1 MIVSDY
7 RTKLM
12 DTMARVKD
20 YEAQG
25 PFIDAYIIF
34 LKDVIKD
41 DPQNVQAIC
50 QLAIARLE
58 RNHDTDE
65 SIAIM
70 EEALGRLRKSM
81 SEGDLC
87 VIVNNLAYF
96 YDEEKDNPDR
106 AKALLTEIIP
116 LGSCHEKTHYALA
129 YLLAKTSPGQALE
142 VINRIDF
149 KKGQPDYMKHLWAYI
164 LMKNKSYEKALS
176 ILEDLSIASKTND
189 IMNTAFYMSAIVNHV
204 LNRNIMALTIAD
216 KLYNKYIGREDT
228 EISTFELVHL
238 YFLLEEYDKVVDIYE
253 RDWSMIYLSA
263 EDMEMLLYALSKL
276 GYLKRAKTVL
286 RDKISELEEDNRSIQ
301 TDDDFTQEER
311 VAYIQ
316 ENDAF
321 IEALHQSFESIMS
334 QRLKVEVK
342 DVFYGCHGVR
352 SCYLIGCLRH
362 D

>member
-1 MIVSDY
+1 MIVSNY

-12 DTMARVKD
+12 DNMAQVKD
-20 YEAQG
+20 HESQG
-25 PFIDAYIIF
+25 PFIDAYMIF
-34 LKDVIKD
+34 LKDVIED

-58 RNHDTDE
+58 RNQDTDE

-70 EEALGRLRKSM
+70 EEALGRLRGSM

-96 YDEEKDNPDR
+96 YDEEKDDSDR
-106 AKALLTEIIP
+106 ARALLTEIIP
-116 LGSCHEKTHYALA
+116 LGSCHEKTYYALA
-129 YLLAKTSPGQALE
+129 YLLVKTSPGKALE
-142 VINRIDF
+142 VINKINF
-149 KKGQPDYMKHLWAYI
+149 KRVQPDYMRHIWAYI
-164 LMKNKSYEKALS
+164 LVKNKSYEKALS
-176 ILEDLSIASKTND
+176 ILEDLSITSKTSD
-189 IMNTAFYMSAIVNHV
+189 MRDTAFYMSAIVNHV
-204 LNRNIMALTIAD
+204 LNRNIKALTIAD
-216 KLYNKYIGREDT
+216 KLYNKYIGGEDT

-238 YFLLEEYDKVVDIYE
+238 YFLLEKYDKVVDIYE
-253 RDWSMIYLSA
+253 RDWGMIYLNA

-286 RDKISELEEDNRSIQ
+286 GDKISEIEEDSSSIQ
-301 TDDDFTQEER
+301 NDDDFTQEEK

-316 ENDAF
+316 ENNAF
-321 IEALHQSFESIMS
+321 IEALHQSFEAIMS
-334 QRLKVEVK
+334 KTLKVKVK
-342 DVFYGCHGVR
+342 DVFYGCHGVK

>member
-1 MIVSDY
+1 MIVTDY

-12 DTMARVKD
+12 ENMAQVKD
-20 YEAQG
+20 YESIGQ
-25 PFIDAYIIF
+25 FIDAYMVF

-58 RNHDTDE
+58 RNQDTDE

-87 VIVNNLAYF
+87 VIMNNLAFF
-96 YDEEKDNPDR
+96 YDEEKDNSDR

-116 LGSCHEKTHYALA
+116 LGSCHDKTHYALA
-129 YLLAKTSPGQALE
+129 YLLAKASPGQALK
-142 VINRIDF
+142 VINKIDF
-149 KKGQPDYMKHLWAYI
+149 TQGQPDYMKHLWVYI
-164 LMKNKSYEKALS
+164 LVKNKSYEKALN
-176 ILEDLSIASKTND
+176 ILEDLYITSKTSDMRD
-189 IMNTAFYMSAIVNHV
+189 IAFYMSAIVNHV
-204 LNRNIMALTIAD
+204 LNRNIKALAIANR
-216 KLYNKYIGREDT
+216 LYSKYVGGEDT
-228 EISTFELVHL
+228 EISTIELVHL
-238 YFLLEEYDKVVDIYE
+238 YFLLEEYDKVVEIYE
-253 RDWSMIYLSA
+253 RDWDMIYLNT
-263 EDMEMLLYALSKL
+263 EDMEMLLYALNKL
-276 GYLKRAKTVL
+276 GHLKRAESIL
-286 RDKISELEEDNRSIQ
+286 RDKISQIEEDSSSIQ
-301 TDDDFTQEER
+301 NDDDFTQEEK

-321 IEALHQSFESIMS
+321 IEALHQSFEAIMS
-334 QRLKVEVK
+334 KTLKVKVK
-342 DVFYGCHGVR
+342 DVFYGCQGVK